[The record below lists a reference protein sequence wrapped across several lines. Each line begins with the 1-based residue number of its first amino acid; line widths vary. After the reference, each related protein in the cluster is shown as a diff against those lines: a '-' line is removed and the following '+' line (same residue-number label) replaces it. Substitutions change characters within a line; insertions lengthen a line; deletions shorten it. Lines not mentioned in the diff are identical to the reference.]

1 MVACGRMGLD
11 KIGKPMKN
19 MMKIMLKRAKLKL
32 YKDSEEGRKAL
43 GMANC
48 SINV

>member
-1 MVACGRMGLD
+1 
-11 KIGKPMKN
+11 MKN